1 MGKTAIKLEVKPL
14 QKNHIENSETSVFTV
29 GKQTEMFIG
38 LLIGLDDL
46 ITKYIEVKK
55 LFSVGNDYE
64 YCEKAVEAS
73 RELNKLFSNELLEN
87 VLNNIRTYNRTEI

>member
-1 MGKTAIKLEVKPL
+1 MEKTAIKLEVKPL
-14 QKNHIENSETSVFTV
+14 QQNHIEKSETTVFTV

-46 ITKYIEVKK
+46 ITRYIEVKT
-55 LFSVGNDYE
+55 LFSGGNDYE

-73 RELNKLFSNELLEN
+73 QELNKLFSNELLEN
-87 VLNNIRTYNRTEI
+87 VLNNIRTHNQTEI